1 MLLPLCRTLQSTH
14 HQRLWSL
21 VQHLPYLLHPVEQ
34 WLLPSSTGFVAEVST
49 NSLTSISVAAA
60 VGAVEVEVKPIV
72 MWASLYPMASV
83 AVIWVAATPEPN
95 PGTNVLLH
103 REWKGGSGKGRIR
116 RRGRGGGSSGS
127 AMHEHPKRQ
136 KVSFTSCNCGP
147 RPAIVPT
154 PSLPPLPIGK
164 VEMKGSNKQLQRQF
178 CLHFCRSIIH
188 RQTALGCV
196 NSECQA

>member
-1 MLLPLCRTLQSTH
+1 
-14 HQRLWSL
+14 
-21 VQHLPYLLHPVEQ
+21 
-34 WLLPSSTGFVAEVST
+34 
-49 NSLTSISVAAA
+49 
-60 VGAVEVEVKPIV
+60 

-127 AMHEHPKRQ
+127 AMSEHPKGQ
-136 KVSFTSCNCGP
+136 KMSLTSCNCGP

-154 PSLPPLPIGK
+154 PSSPPLPIGK
-164 VEMKGSNKQLQRQF
+164 VEIEGSNKQLQCQF
-178 CLHFCRSIIH
+178 CLPFLQVYHSSSDCFGLR
-188 RQTALGCV
+188 
-196 NSECQA
+196 